1 MMSSNERSNTSTQTA
16 EMMPSNKRSIT
27 STNSSDTAAEEQEQ
41 NVLLVPTV
49 TAKKDTMKELYEAA
63 KERGRML
70 QSIGAMQRAE
80 MNTTDSVRK

>member
-16 EMMPSNKRSIT
+16 ETMPSNKRSIT

-49 TAKKDTMKELYEAA
+49 TAKKDTTKELDLHSMTEEDL
-63 KERGRML
+63 KLL
-70 QSIGAMQRAE
+70 QKKGM
-80 MNTTDSVRK
+80 